1 MTRLFQ
7 VRLQAL
13 MHNFFGGGGGVG
25 VVYINE
31 ATKNKNMVYLSSNQM
46 VQKSFNICIC
56 DPLF

>member
-1 MTRLFQ
+1 
-7 VRLQAL
+7 

>member
-13 MHNFFGGGGGVG
+13 MHKLGVGGWGG